1 MIKTLLKFLFAGLI
15 IYWLIA
21 KGQLDFSLLLQTWH
35 FKASLFVMI
44 GVIVANIILTSY
56 RWKLLVATHSKD
68 KLPIKNMIGLTWIGC
83 FFSSVL
89 PGAVTGDFIK
99 LLYARDLDKK
109 LSKTFLLSTIFLD
122 RFLGLFALLGLAS
135 FFSLLDYKLL
145 GEKSAQLTHLAHV
158 NFFLFAICLGFFLVL
173 FVPKFLQKKV
183 LDLFLRFPVIGTR
196 LEKTVRETW
205 IVGEQKKTLLFC
217 VFISLGVQT
226 LSVFGFWFLITPFL
240 NTPLTLANAFTCIPA
255 GFVTIA
261 IPISPAGLG
270 VGHLAFAKLFEFFGV
285 TGGASLFNIYFILA
299 VCINII
305 GVIPYLMYG
314 KRHSLKE
321 ASELSESEG

>member
-1 MIKTLLKFLFAGLI
+1 MLKTIFKFLFAGLI
-15 IYWLIA
+15 IFWLIS
-21 KGQLDFSLLLQTWH
+21 KGQLDFSLLLKTWN

-44 GVIVANIILTSY
+44 AVIISNIVLTSY
-56 RWKLLVATHSKD
+56 RWKLLVATYSKE
-68 KLPIKNMIGLTWIGC
+68 KLPLKSMISLTWIGC

-99 LLYARDLDKK
+99 LLYARDLDRK

-122 RFLGLFALLGLAS
+122 RFLGLFALLSLAS
-135 FFSLLDYKLL
+135 FFSLIDYRLL
-145 GEKSAQLTHLAHV
+145 GEKGNQLVHLAHV
-158 NFFLFAICLGFFLVL
+158 NFLLFAICLGFFLVL
-173 FVPKFLQKKV
+173 FVPKFLQQKV
-183 LDLFLRFPVIGTR
+183 LALFLKIPVIGSR

-205 IVGEQKKTLLFC
+205 IVGEKKSALALC
-217 VFISLGVQT
+217 YLISLGVQT
-226 LSVFGFWFLITPFL
+226 LSVFGFWFLISPFL
-240 NTPLTLANAFTCIPA
+240 DSPLTLGNAFTCIPA

-285 TGGASLFNIYFILA
+285 GGGASLFNIYFILA
-299 VCINII
+299 VCVNLL
-305 GVIPYLMYG
+305 GAIPYLMYG

-321 ASELSESEG
+321 ASEMSEA

>member
-1 MIKTLLKFLFAGLI
+1 MFKTFLKFTFAGLI
-15 IYWLIA
+15 IFWLIS
-21 KGQLDFSLLLQTWH
+21 KGQLDFSLLLKTWN
-35 FKASLFVMI
+35 FKASLFVMVA
-44 GVIVANIILTSY
+44 VIVSNIVLTSY
-56 RWKLLVATHSKD
+56 RWKLLVATYSKER
-68 KLPIKNMIGLTWIGC
+68 LPLRSMISLTWIGC

-99 LLYARDLDKK
+99 LLYARDLDRK

-122 RFLGLFALLGLAS
+122 RFLGLFALLSLAS
-135 FFSLLDYKLL
+135 FFSLLDYKTL
-145 GEKSAQLTHLAHV
+145 GQKGNQLVHLAHI
-158 NFFLFAICLGFFLVL
+158 NFILFAICLGFFLIL
-173 FVPKFLQKKV
+173 FVPKALQQKV
-183 LDLFLRFPVIGTR
+183 LAFFLRIPVVGNR

-205 IVGEQKKTLLFC
+205 IVGEQKSALGLCLL
-217 VFISLGVQT
+217 ISLSVQT
-226 LSVFGFWFLITPFL
+226 LSVFGFWFLISPFL
-240 NTPLTLANAFTCIPA
+240 NTPLTLGNAFTCIPA

-299 VCINII
+299 VSVNLV
-305 GVIPYLMYG
+305 GAIPYLVYG

-321 ASELSESEG
+321 ANELTEN

>member
-1 MIKTLLKFLFAGLI
+1 MLKTVFKFLFAGLI
-15 IYWLIA
+15 IFWLIS
-21 KGQLDFSLLLQTWH
+21 KGQLDFSLLLKTWN

-44 GVIVANIILTSY
+44 AVIISNIFLTSY
-56 RWKLLVATHSKD
+56 RWKLLVATYSKE
-68 KLPIKNMIGLTWIGC
+68 KLPLKSMISLTWIGC

-99 LLYARDLDKK
+99 LLYARDLDRK

-122 RFLGLFALLGLAS
+122 RFLGLFALLSLAS
-135 FFSLLDYKLL
+135 FFSLIDYRLL
-145 GEKSAQLTHLAHV
+145 GEKGNQLVHLAHV
-158 NFFLFAICLGFFLVL
+158 NFLLFAICLGFFLVL
-173 FVPKFLQKKV
+173 FVPKFLQQKV
-183 LDLFLRFPVIGTR
+183 LALFLRIPVIGSR

-205 IVGEQKKTLLFC
+205 IVGEKKSALALC
-217 VFISLGVQT
+217 YLISLGVQT
-226 LSVFGFWFLITPFL
+226 LSVFGFWFLISPFL
-240 NTPLTLANAFTCIPA
+240 DSPLTLGNAFTCIPA

-285 TGGASLFNIYFILA
+285 GGGASLFNIYFILA
-299 VCINII
+299 VCVNLL
-305 GVIPYLMYG
+305 GAIPYLMYG

-321 ASELSESEG
+321 ASEMSEV